1 MSDKAI
7 KDELAKLR
15 EQVAELHSTRTHE
28 TSGQEHHETEIAPQ
42 KEVTQIAG
50 EAAQNNIAAE
60 GEDTQDAEEQIR
72 VFVSALEEEIKST
85 NPMTV
90 LVVFSLGVLIGRL
103 LPR

>member
-72 VFVSALEEEIKST
+72 VFVALLKK
-85 NPMTV
+85 
-90 LVVFSLGVLIGRL
+90 R
-103 LPR
+103 

>member
-1 MSDKAI
+1 MLVDLDAPDVP
-7 KDELAKLR
+7 DEYA
-15 EQVAELHSTRTHE
+15 
-28 TSGQEHHETEIAPQ
+28 EIAPQ

-50 EAAQNNIAAE
+50 EATQNDIAAE
-60 GEDTQDAEEQIR
+60 GEDAHDAEEQIR
-72 VFVSALEEEIKST
+72 VFVSALEQEMKST